1 MSDVDRLTNRGQQY
15 YADRRQDGVSHEQAM
30 ADALHSYGEQR
41 GPRANLRKR
50 SQNRVRRG
58 GWVAPLQGA
67 QFEGLTTAVGEGA
80 AGSGDSG
87 GVGS

>member
-1 MSDVDRLTNRGQQY
+1 MSDLDRLTNRGQQY

-50 SQNRVRRG
+50 SQNRVVRG
-58 GWVAPLQGA
+58 GWVAPLSGD
-67 QFEGLTTAVGEGA
+67 QFAGLGEAVGGGA
-80 AGSGDSG
+80 TGDAGAST
-87 GVGS
+87 